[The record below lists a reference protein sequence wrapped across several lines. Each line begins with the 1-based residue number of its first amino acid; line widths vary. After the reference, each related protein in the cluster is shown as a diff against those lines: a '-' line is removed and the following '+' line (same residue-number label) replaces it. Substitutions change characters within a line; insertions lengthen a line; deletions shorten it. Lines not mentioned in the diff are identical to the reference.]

1 VRLKQPLSEQELF
14 EQAQKKQFGH
24 LLLFRMVEKI
34 PIKNAQIRHLTA
46 ALIFIGLILT
56 PKLISSATKSGT
68 GYLDMEAPEE
78 VLAHREKQGRGEA

>member
-1 VRLKQPLSEQELF
+1 VRAKSPLSEEELF
-14 EQAQKKQFGH
+14 QQTQKKQFGQ
-24 LLLFRMVEKI
+24 LFLFRLIEKI
-34 PIKNAQIRHLTA
+34 PLKNAQARHFTA
-46 ALIFIGLILT
+46 ALIFIGIILA